1 MWRPDPY
8 RELRGRGTEREI
20 LQRLLTG
27 RARTRG
33 GVAAAAACLEQ
44 DAHLTT
50 DPSGRAERV
59 LAAAKAHHQG

>member
-20 LQRLLTG
+20 LERLLAGSG
-27 RARTRG
+27 RNHG

-44 DAHLTT
+44 DARLTT
-50 DPSGRAERV
+50 DPVGRAERA